1 MKVETHAVTVKG
13 YGNKKHEFSV
23 EKTEITEHISSS
35 IKKNGNRIL
44 TCDTKEF
51 AKIKKFFSEV

>member
-1 MKVETHAVTVKG
+1 MKVEKHAVTVKG

-23 EKTEITEHISSS
+23 EKTEITEYVSFS

-44 TCDTKEF
+44 TCEPKEF